1 MALAALI
8 CAYHDT
14 DGGGLRAMLPL
25 AGRPLIERQVRLA
38 AAAGAR
44 PIVVL
49 VERVPGELLTVID
62 RLRTDGLPLVL
73 ARSAAE
79 AAEAAGGRDRLL
91 LVADGLLAEEQ
102 QVQDVAAAAAPTLLT
117 VPDVGH
123 DERFERI
130 DAETRWAGLALVDT
144 ALLRVTA
151 ASLDDWDLQ
160 STLLRRAVQQHA
172 QRLPADADG
181 HDAALAVALDTAD
194 LAEGERHMVAAAAR
208 RTSDWA
214 SRYLLAPIEASG
226 AAWTFPRGFSPEWIG
241 LAEGV
246 LIGLAAL
253 LFLGDWRLAGM
264 LFLVLALPLGG
275 IAMRLSAM
283 RLDVARDQ
291 GWTALLLPTLGAAAL
306 LALGRSSAKE
316 AGWGALLLAAVTIAF
331 MVALRGERPR
341 GIVGGEW
348 LAERKGLTLLM
359 VPFAAAGLWTW
370 GLGALLLFAAGSFF
384 WAQHQV
390 HGRRRED

>member
-14 DGGGLRAMLPL
+14 DSGGLRAMLPL

-38 AAAGAR
+38 ATAGAR

-49 VERVPGELLTVID
+49 VERVPGELLAVID

-102 QVQDVAAAAAPTLLT
+102 QVQDIARAAAPTLLT

-130 DAETRWAGLALVDT
+130 DAETRWAGLALLDT

-172 QRLPADADG
+172 GRLPADADG
-181 HDAALAVALDTAD
+181 HDATLAVALDPAD

-208 RTSDWA
+208 RTSGWA
-214 SRYLLAPIEASG
+214 SRYLLAPLEASG
-226 AAWTFPRGFSPEWIG
+226 AAWAFPRGLSPEWVG

-246 LIGLAAL
+246 LIGLSAL

-264 LFLVLALPLGG
+264 LFLLLTLPLSGV
-275 IAMRLSAM
+275 AERLSAM
-283 RLDVARDQ
+283 RLDVARDG

-306 LALGRSSAKE
+306 LALGRSVAKE
-316 AGWGALLLAAVTIAF
+316 TGWGALLLAAVTIAF
-331 MVALRGERPR
+331 ILALRGERPR
-341 GIVGGEW
+341 RIAAGEW
-348 LAERKGLTLLM
+348 LAERKGLILLM

-370 GLGALLLFAAGSFF
+370 GLGALFLFAAGSFF

-390 HGRRRED
+390 HGPRRED